1 MLILIPLLPFVGFL
15 LNTVFRRSLSKGV
28 SGAIATG
35 AMGLAFGV
43 AATTVWRLI
52 GSEPVGG
59 VRAIE
64 QQVFTWIS
72 SGPLD
77 IPLTFRVDPLSALM
91 ILVVT
96 GIGTLIH
103 LYSTAYMHDEPRG
116 GYARF
121 FCYLNLF
128 CFFMLVLVLG
138 STFLTMFVGWEG
150 VGLCSYLLIGFCS
163 RRRARPTPARRRSS
177 STASATSASCSGCSV
192 SSRPSAA

>member
-15 LNTVFRRSLSKGV
+15 LNTVFRRVLPKAV

-43 AATTVWRLI
+43 SAATVWRLL
-52 GSEPVGG
+52 GSTPVGG

-64 QQVFTWIS
+64 QQIFTWIA
-72 SGPLD
+72 SGSLN

-103 LYSTAYMHDEPRG
+103 LYSTAYMK
-116 GYARF
+116 
-121 FCYLNLF
+121 
-128 CFFMLVLVLG
+128 
-138 STFLTMFVGWEG
+138 
-150 VGLCSYLLIGFCS
+150 
-163 RRRARPTPARRRSS
+163 
-177 STASATSASCSGCSV
+177 SG
-192 SSRPSAA
+192 